1 MTEELKVHGT
11 DDECEWWLGVLCE
24 RLWPRASDVH
34 NCCLLVFFFG
44 FATFHQD
51 VCGYISVRI

>member
-24 RLWPRASDVH
+24 RL
-34 NCCLLVFFFG
+34 
-44 FATFHQD
+44 
-51 VCGYISVRI
+51 